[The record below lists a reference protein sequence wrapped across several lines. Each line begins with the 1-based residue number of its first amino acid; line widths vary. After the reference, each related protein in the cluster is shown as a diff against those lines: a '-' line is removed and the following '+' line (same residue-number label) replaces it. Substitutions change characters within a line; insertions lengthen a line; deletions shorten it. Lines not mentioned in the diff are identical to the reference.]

1 MSAPAADCSE
11 SLRRLQI
18 DKLEKGIRV
27 NSNNRNSMFPFR
39 RGGGK
44 KRGKPQGGQGGGG
57 SGGRRQGGQGGG
69 GRRIPNSATEL
80 LGTLQPT
87 TKNLAQV
94 LAGNTRASGQV
105 VHARNILAQA
115 ERLVDERA
123 VDRLPPKQRE
133 EFLEQLARLKLTLA
147 DAEDEAVAEA
157 AAEAPA
163 PAAPAMSMDRLREL
177 ALNIATGGPA
187 PGEPLAHEQAKDE
200 APTSTAEAATAAE
213 AAADDD
219 EPAEPATAKPV
230 RAKRANTLRLKTTR
244 QDGADEDADRRPE
257 AVR

>member
-1 MSAPAADCSE
+1 MRGHSGPRA
-11 SLRRLQI
+11 RLKI
-18 DKLEKGIRV
+18 EKVEEGIRV

-57 SGGRRQGGQGGG
+57 RRQGGQGG
-69 GRRIPNSATEL
+69 GRRIPNSAAEL

-177 ALNIATGGPA
+177 ALNLATGGPA
-187 PGEPLAHEQAKDE
+187 PGEPLAHEQATMVE
-200 APTSTAEAATAAE
+200 EPTSDCPATDSGVT
-213 AAADDD
+213 AAADDESGPSD
-219 EPAEPATAKPV
+219 DDTAAAAPAKPA
-230 RAKRANTLRLKTTR
+230 RAKRAGTLRLKTTR
-244 QDGADEDADRRPE
+244 QDGAEEDAARRPE
-257 AVR
+257 IVR

>member
-1 MSAPAADCSE
+1 
-11 SLRRLQI
+11 
-18 DKLEKGIRV
+18 
-27 NSNNRNSMFPFR
+27 MFPFR

-44 KRGKPQGGQGGGG
+44 KRGKPQGQGQNQ
-57 SGGRRQGGQGGG
+57 SGGRRQSGG
-69 GRRIPNSATEL
+69 GRRIPNSASEL

-87 TKNLAQV
+87 TKSLAQV

-147 DAEDEAVAEA
+147 DADDAAEAEATREAPAEA
-157 AAEAPA
+157 AP
-163 PAAPAMSMDRLREL
+163 PVTMDRLREL
-177 ALNIATGGPA
+177 ALS
-187 PGEPLAHEQAKDE
+187 LAAG
-200 APTSTAEAATAAE
+200 STAAEPVAPAAGVDNGSDTESAE
-213 AAADDD
+213 AAAAEADRPTANAAGDDGD
-219 EPAEPATAKPV
+219 TTAAEQPDVKPAAKT
-230 RAKRANTLRLKTTR
+230 KRTKRGDTLRLKTTVR
-244 QDGADEDADRRPE
+244 EQATDEDAERHPE